1 VYARHSLWCNV
12 LRRARGGD
20 LVPEWRNHLK
30 TYLDAV
36 APHRRNIDDVDD
48 FFDRPWVERFCG
60 REAAQALANNLPRQD
75 CRVLRA
81 GLRDLIG
88 RSSTLRAEST
98 RPRSPNP
105 TNSS

>member
-1 VYARHSLWCNV
+1 MYARHSLWCNV

-48 FFDRPWVERFCG
+48 GTSRTW
-60 REAAQALANNLPRQD
+60 
-75 CRVLRA
+75 
-81 GLRDLIG
+81 LI
-88 RSSTLRAEST
+88 
-98 RPRSPNP
+98 
-105 TNSS
+105 